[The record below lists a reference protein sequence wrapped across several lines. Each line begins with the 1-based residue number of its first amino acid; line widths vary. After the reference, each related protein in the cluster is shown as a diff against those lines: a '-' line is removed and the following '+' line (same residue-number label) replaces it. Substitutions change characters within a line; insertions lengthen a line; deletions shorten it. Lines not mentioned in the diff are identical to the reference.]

1 MPSVG
6 PIRPPV
12 TIHEASASLG
22 RVAVLGSFPE
32 RARRQLKAF
41 HTNPRRGPP
50 ALQPHTL
57 PPPLAGQ
64 WLAVPTHPSRR
75 LPMCTVASA
84 SPQPLSL
91 ISPSWFGEASAR
103 LPSYSRFIYMKTQSH
118 LMQST
123 VLPRAVP
130 LPSYLIPLP
139 RSVMPGPSNSVSVP
153 LSPRVVPS
161 PSKGP
166 SATPSPQCSTFR
178 GTLPQSATLH

>member
-1 MPSVG
+1 MHSALHGRRTGICPEYPRAVQTGPVLPWSAMPSVG

-103 LPSYSRFIYMKTQSH
+103 LPSYSRFIYIRMRAGTGGHEDTVTPHAEHRLTQGGAAAKLPYSAPPFSH
-118 LMQST
+118 ARP
-123 VLPRAVP
+123 V
-130 LPSYLIPLP
+130 
-139 RSVMPGPSNSVSVP
+139 
-153 LSPRVVPS
+153 
-161 PSKGP
+161 K
-166 SATPSPQCSTFR
+166 
-178 GTLPQSATLH
+178 